1 MVVRSRGQSRCRRNR
16 SDVAGA
22 GYSESA
28 NVLRACARGLRAGSR
43 QSRGS
48 CARRSAWRSC
58 GATRASGMRLAI
70 FLRGFCLFTEGFDT
84 PDLIKAKTLL
94 DELRA

>member
-1 MVVRSRGQSRCRRNR
+1 MQRKRKRTASVRSR
-16 SDVAGA
+16 
-22 GYSESA
+22 
-28 NVLRACARGLRAGSR
+28 LRVGSR